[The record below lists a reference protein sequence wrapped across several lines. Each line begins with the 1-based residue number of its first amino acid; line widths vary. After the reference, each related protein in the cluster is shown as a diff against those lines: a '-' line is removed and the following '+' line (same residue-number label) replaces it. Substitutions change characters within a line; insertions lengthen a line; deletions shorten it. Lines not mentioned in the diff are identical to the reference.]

1 MSSKENILYK
11 VKINS
16 LQQSSLIEGTNY
28 IHNIIMQQII
38 CPAINELQNFSI
50 LIKQISKNQKE
61 GHFRE
66 SNPGPLAPKAR
77 IIPLDQ
83 SARLLIINKVFYK

>member
-11 VKINS
+11 VKISS

-38 CPAINELQNFSI
+38 CPAINELQKFFDYDKTN
-50 LIKQISKNQKE
+50 KQKSK
-61 GHFRE
+61 RRAL
-66 SNPGPLAPKAR
+66 PGIEPGTSRTQSENHTTRPKCQVTDHKQGF
-77 IIPLDQ
+77 L
-83 SARLLIINKVFYK
+83 